1 LKRSKI
7 IIYQTISLIIP
18 TLLLLIF
25 GFRSKPE
32 PEPLIPLPC
41 NLEQIIEK
49 GELHVVVDYNSINYF
64 TYKGVP
70 MGFQY
75 EMLSALATEMGVS
88 LKITV
93 NNDLDEALI
102 DLNRGGYDIFAKNF
116 FVTKDRAEEIE
127 FTEPVMFSR
136 QILVQRNEASQGA
149 LADSLFIGTLLNLS
163 GKTVV
168 VRKNGVFAQR
178 LENLSNELGVPI
190 TIVEDSIHDVEQ
202 LIEMVSKGLIDYTV
216 SDENLAKVN
225 TRLYRNLDISMPVSF
240 NQKISWAVR
249 KGAEEWKN
257 FLDSWIVTF
266 REGPEY
272 QRIYSKYFETRSMP
286 HMANSEFHSGWGG
299 KISEYDGM
307 IKTLAT
313 RFGLDWRLISAIVIQ
328 ESQFNPSA
336 ESWMG
341 AAGLMQLMPQ
351 TAAAYGVDSILDPQQ
366 NLMAGMKHLKSLDN
380 SLIKNVP
387 NIDER
392 LKFVL
397 AAYNVGLGHVLDA
410 RRLAKKYG
418 RSDVIWDDN
427 VEFFLLNKSNSEY
440 YRDPV
445 VKHGYCKGSEPVQY
459 VEKVMVNYGHYLNL
473 LPSDD
478 PNSRLLARSTPPKS
492 SR

>member
-1 LKRSKI
+1 MKRSKI
-7 IIYQTISLIIP
+7 IIVLTIAIIIP
-18 TLLLLIF
+18 ATLLLIF
-25 GFRSKPE
+25 GFRAKSE
-32 PEPLIPLPC
+32 SEPLTSLPC

-49 GELHVVVDYNSINYF
+49 GELNVVVDYNSINYF

-75 EMLSALATEMGVS
+75 EMLSALAAEMGVE

-93 NNDLDEALI
+93 NNNLSEALN
-102 DLNRGGYDIFAKNF
+102 DLNNGVYDIFAKNF

-136 QILVQRNEASQGA
+136 QVLVQRSKSSRGA
-149 LADSLFIGTLLNLS
+149 AADSLFIGTLFSLAQ
-163 GKTVV
+163 KTVV
-168 VRKNGVFAQR
+168 VRQNGVFAPR
-178 LENLSNELGVPI
+178 LESLSDEIGAPI
-190 TIVEDSIHDVEQ
+190 HVVEDSINDVEQ
-202 LIEMVSKGLIDYTV
+202 LIEMVSKGLINYTV

-249 KGAEEWKN
+249 KGTPEWKT
-257 FLDSWIVTF
+257 FLDSWIVEF
-266 REGPEY
+266 REGSEY
-272 QRIYSKYFETRSMP
+272 QRIYSKYFEKRSMP

-307 IKTLAT
+307 IKALST
-313 RFGLDWRLISAIVIQ
+313 RFGLDWRLIAAIVIQ
-328 ESQFNPSA
+328 ESQFDPSA

-341 AAGLMQLMPQ
+341 AAGLMQLMPE
-351 TAAAYGVDSILDPQQ
+351 TAAAFGADSILDPQQ
-366 NLMAGMKHLKSLDN
+366 NLMAGMKYMKSLDKALAKEISN
-380 SLIKNVP
+380 S
-387 NIDER
+387 DER

-418 RSDVIWDDN
+418 RSDVIWKDN

-445 VKHGYCKGSEPVQY
+445 VKHGYCRGTEPVQY
-459 VEKVMVNYGHYLNL
+459 VEKVMSNYGHYLNL